1 MQRSR
6 IGAEAVTR
14 LRLHY
19 QEMVRRLAEVLA
31 RTPAPED
38 RERRAE
44 AMAAFEE
51 ACRARLRSKAD
62 AGLVLAFTRAPVD
75 LGDPF
80 MSDLRDLAGTALAR
94 DAARAAGVRWFLR
107 ELADTDGVPSAH
119 SRDPSARVR

>member
-1 MQRSR
+1 MERSR

-19 QEMVRRLAEVLA
+19 QETVRRMAEVLA

-51 ACRARLRSKAD
+51 ACRARVRSKAD
-62 AGLVLAFTRAPVD
+62 AGLVLAFTRAPVE

-80 MSDLRDLAGTALAR
+80 RSDLRELAGAALAH

-107 ELADTDGVPSAH
+107 ELAETDGVPPAH
-119 SRDPSARVR
+119 SRDPSARLR